1 MGEKGGVT
9 RCNKGRMYQD
19 KQETRHDKSNPHK
32 LEGSKFEFGGVK
44 CKT

>member
-1 MGEKGGVT
+1 MGEKGGGT
-9 RCNKGRMYQD
+9 RWKKRRMYQD
-19 KQETRHDKSNPHK
+19 KQETRHDKSNPNK